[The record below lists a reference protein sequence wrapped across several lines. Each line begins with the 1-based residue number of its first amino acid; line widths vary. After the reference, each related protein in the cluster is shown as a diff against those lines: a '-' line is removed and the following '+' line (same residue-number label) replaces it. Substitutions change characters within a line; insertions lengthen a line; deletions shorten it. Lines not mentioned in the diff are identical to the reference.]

1 MLSFIWSA
9 FFLVVILVAARPLI
23 YALAGTDDPVIMDN
37 ALMNLHINMIFFFP
51 LGVLLILRT
60 TLQGIG
66 HKILP
71 LISSSLELIFK
82 VIASFIFVP
91 LWGYFGASIAEP
103 FTWLIC
109 MVFLLFSYIRIMKQD
124 GIWEK

>member
-1 MLSFIWSA
+1 
-9 FFLVVILVAARPLI
+9 
-23 YALAGTDDPVIMDN
+23 MDN